1 MVNKPLKILCIP
13 LDPVHDV
20 GLRMIKKSLE
30 DKGHNTNIL
39 PPDTPMDEVVKKCIE
54 THYDYLLISR
64 TMGYGVAEIMA
75 KFNDMLD
82 AAGLSEKTKVII
94 GGKAVTPELAA
105 EIGFDKGFPS
115 NVTVEEVVAYLEG
128 TEFNPRKLHH
138 KTEKADITE
147 KYDYT
152 FSNPII
158 EDLANAICDQ
168 IISWAE
174 NKTSPGI
181 ERAEIKREMIKSS
194 NSTEKDKLK
203 EDYLKLCDPKVV
215 DYYKNGTCYPG
226 TRKLSDDEISALDKI
241 PDSGHVKNIQHTEG
255 QPFVVIFTG
264 SGCPV
269 MDALH
274 NRVAAEWG
282 VDGVICVCPSWIARL
297 EGLFDGYLS
306 HEEDG
311 TIPTLE
317 NLQLM
322 KKYLR
327 KSLFYQVR
335 SHRGLN
341 TPETALYSEIIGADF
356 TKINPVYGSINA
368 GTDPERLVLDAIYA
382 IKTAA
387 RANVAFDIPA
397 NDELSG
403 IPTFKN
409 FAGMLITA
417 MLAKKLGARPIL
429 KPLFCFAPYVMVNG
443 QMDNNFI
450 EYNAAKI
457 LALRSIMN
465 APIWAGEPVGF
476 LTHEDDRVQSAT
488 TTALHAM
495 LAASSGVDILTFAS
509 TDESYG
515 RGPIVIA
522 SRVDTFN
529 SLRTTFR
536 FFGDVKISP
545 TPKQKEYSNWLQSEI
560 IKVLRKV
567 QARGDFVKS
576 IYEGDFGTREEGG
589 NPGRAGRNTVIK
601 K

>member
-1 MVNKPLKILCIP
+1 MESDKLDILCIP

-20 GLRMIKKSLE
+20 GLRMIKKAL
-30 DKGHNTNIL
+30 DVRGHQTVLL
-39 PPDTPMDEVVKKCIE
+39 PPDTPMDEVVKRAVSKE
-54 THYDYLLISR
+54 YDYLLVSR
-64 TMGYGVAEIMA
+64 TMGYGVAEILA

-82 AAGLSEKTKVII
+82 SAGLSEKTKVII

-105 EIGFDKGFPS
+105 EIGFDQGFAS
-115 NVTVEEVVAYLEG
+115 NISVDEVVAYLEEREHIPK
-128 TEFNPRKLHH
+128 TNLHH
-138 KTEKADITE
+138 LVKTDITAN
-147 KYDYT
+147 YDYS

-158 EDLANAICDQ
+158 EDLTDEICNQ
-168 IISWAE
+168 IIVWAE
-174 NKTSPGI
+174 NKTSPGV
-181 ERAEIKREMIKSS
+181 ERAIIRREMLTTKDESSRKSLL
-194 NSTEKDKLK
+194 E
-203 EDYLKLCDPKVV
+203 EYLKLCDQKVV
-215 DYYKNGTCYPG
+215 DYYKKGLCYPG
-226 TRKLSDDEISALDKI
+226 TRKLSEDEINLLDKV
-241 PDSGHVKNIQHTEG
+241 PDSGHTRRIQHTEN
-255 QPFVVIFTG
+255 QPYVIIFTG

-269 MDALH
+269 MDAMH

-282 VDGVICVCPSWIARL
+282 INGTICVCPSWIARL

-317 NLQLM
+317 NLKLM
-322 KKYLR
+322 KKHLR
-327 KSLFYQVR
+327 KNLFFQVR

-341 TPETALYSEIIGADF
+341 TAETALYAEFVGADF

-368 GTDPERLVLDAIYA
+368 GTDPERLMVDAIYA

-387 RANVAFDIPA
+387 KAGIAFDIPA

-417 MLAKKLGARPIL
+417 MLAKKLGAKPIL

-457 LALRSIMN
+457 LALRAIIN

-476 LTHEDDRVQSAT
+476 LTHEDDRVQSAS

-495 LAASSGVDILTFAS
+495 LAASSGTDFLTFAS

-515 RGPIVIA
+515 RGPIVVA
-522 SRVDTFN
+522 SRIDSFN
-529 SLRTTFR
+529 SLRTVFR

-545 TPKQKEYSNWLQSEI
+545 TPKQKEYANWLQSEI
-560 IKVLRKV
+560 IRVLRGV
-567 QARGDFVKS
+567 CDRGDFVKS
-576 IYEGDFGTREEGG
+576 IYEGHFGNHEEGG
-589 NPGRAGRNTVIK
+589 NPGRAGRGTVTIK
-601 K
+601 